1 MHPDDRLDL
10 EASFGPRR
18 LWDARVAT
26 GEVCCAAF
34 QLGACVHTE
43 SYDLDDACWYGVDDD
58 FDAADAEQA
67 HWEQDDAYW
76 ATYTPLP
83 ADFMEREP
91 F

>member
-1 MHPDDRLDL
+1 MHPDDLLDM
-10 EASFGPRR
+10 EAAFGPRR

-34 QLGACVHTE
+34 QLGACNHTE
-43 SYDLDDACWYGVDDD
+43 GGDDYWYGVDDD
-58 FDAADAEQA
+58 FDAAEAEQA

-76 ATYTPLP
+76 TTYTPLP
-83 ADFMEREP
+83 ADYMDREP